1 MNIKGPVAM
10 EWFQQIFHIKGP
22 VYLESFQ
29 QIFHIKGP
37 VYLECLQQIF
47 HIKGPLYLECFQQI
61 FHKGQFTWNVF
72 SRFSLFSH
80 ASSMIFPLAPCR
92 KPTSDLGVLL
102 RQKKAVIH
110 SKFTSFCICFRRIFC
125 KVNVPD

>member
-1 MNIKGPVAM
+1 MPWNGFNRFSTLKGQFTWKV
-10 EWFQQIFHIKGP
+10 FSRFST
-22 VYLESFQ
+22 L
-29 QIFHIKGP
+29 
-37 VYLECLQQIF
+37 
-47 HIKGPLYLECFQQI
+47 
-61 FHKGQFTWNVF
+61 KGQFTWNVFSRFSTFKDRFTWNVFSRFSTLKGQFTWKVF